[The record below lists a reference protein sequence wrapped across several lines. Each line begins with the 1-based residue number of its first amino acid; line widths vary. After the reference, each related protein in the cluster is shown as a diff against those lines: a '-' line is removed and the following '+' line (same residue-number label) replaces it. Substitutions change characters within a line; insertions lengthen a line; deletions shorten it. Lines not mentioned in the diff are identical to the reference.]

1 MTPVALVTYST
12 RPRGGVV
19 HTLAVAEALHALGVP
34 VHVYAVGQ
42 PEVGF
47 FRPVAAPYT
56 IIEAPPWAPTLEERV
71 FATIDTLA
79 NGLRHELADEP
90 QVLHTQ
96 DCIAARAAVRLR
108 DEERPVLV
116 VRTVHHVDEFTTSAL
131 IECQRR
137 SITEP
142 DRVLVVSRH
151 WQNLLARDFGV
162 NAAIVPNGVDAERF
176 ASPGPMSRAALRKRA
191 GLDGGFVYLTVGGL
205 EPRKGSLTLVEAL
218 ARARAEVGPEV
229 RLAVV
234 GGHSFQDHH
243 PYRERCLARA
253 EDLGLTDDGLVLL
266 GTVTDDELTAWYH
279 AADAFVFPSVTEGWG
294 LAVLEAMAAR
304 LPVVTSDIPV
314 FREYLSD
321 EDAVLVAPGDVDALS
336 SAMTR
341 LAGDADLRSRLA
353 ARGPRLAG
361 RFTWRASARE
371 HASIYAELPVP
382 EGAVIAHDHFH

>member
-1 MTPVALVTYST
+1 
-12 RPRGGVV
+12 VV

-34 VHVYAVGQ
+34 VHVYAVGE

-56 IIEAPPWAPTLEERV
+56 IFEAPPWAPTLEERV

-90 QVLHTQ
+90 RVLHTQ

-108 DEERPVLV
+108 DEARPVLV
-116 VRTVHHVDEFTTSAL
+116 VRTVHHVDEFTTPAL

-151 WQNLLARDFGV
+151 WQDLLARDFGV
-162 NAAIVPNGVDAERF
+162 KAAIVPNGVDAERF
-176 ASPGPMSRAALRKRA
+176 AAPGRVSPEALRKRA
-191 GLDGGFVYLTVGGL
+191 GLDGDFVYLTVGGL
-205 EPRKGSLTLVEAL
+205 EPRKGSLALIEAL
-218 ARARAEVGPEV
+218 AQARATAGPHL

-253 EDLGLTDDGLVLL
+253 ADLGLGEDKIVQL
-266 GTVTDDELTAWYH
+266 GTVSDEELTAWYH

-314 FREYLSD
+314 FREYLTD
-321 EDAVLVAPGDVDALS
+321 EDAILVTPGDVAALS
-336 SAMTR
+336 SAMTH
-341 LAGDADLRSRLA
+341 LAANVDLRNRLA
-353 ARGPRLAG
+353 AGGPGLAG
-361 RFTWRASARE
+361 RFTWQTSAQQ
-371 HASIYAELPVP
+371 HAAFYSELPRP
-382 EGAVIAHDHFH
+382 EAQ

>member
-19 HTLAVAEALHALGVP
+19 HTLAVAEALHAMGVP
-34 VHVYAVGQ
+34 VHVYAVGD

-56 IIEAPPWAPTLEERV
+56 VIKAPPWAPTLEERV
-71 FATIDTLA
+71 FATIDTLTD
-79 NGLRHELADEP
+79 GLREVIAGEP
-90 QVLHTQ
+90 RVLHTQ

-108 DEERPVLV
+108 GEGRPVLV
-116 VRTVHHVDEFTTSAL
+116 VRTVHHVDVFTTPAL
-131 IECQRR
+131 IECQWR

-151 WQNLLARDFGV
+151 WQDVLAHDFGV
-162 NAAIVPNGVDAERF
+162 KAAIVPNGVDAERF
-176 ASPGPMSRAALRKRA
+176 ATPGPLSPAALRQRA
-191 GLDGGFVYLTVGGL
+191 GLDGDFVYLTVGGL

-218 ARARAEVGPEV
+218 AQARATVGPRL

-243 PYRERCLARA
+243 PYREHCLARA
-253 EDLGLTDDGLVLL
+253 EELGLGDNELVLL
-266 GTVTDDELTAWYH
+266 GTVTDEELTAWYH

-314 FREYLSD
+314 FREYLTD
-321 EDAVLVAPGDVDALS
+321 DDAMLVAPGDVAALS

-341 LAGDADLRSRLA
+341 LAANVDLRNRLA
-353 ARGPRLAG
+353 AGGPRLAG
-361 RFTWRASARE
+361 RFTWSTSARQ
-371 HASIYAELPVP
+371 HAAFYSGLPRP
-382 EGAVIAHDHFH
+382 EAQ